1 MSKVAPKLIVFA
13 GSIGTGKSLLAIFF
27 NSYINVMSVMNS
39 ILYKEPIPKR
49 LLSLFLRK
57 LTISETSL
65 VSYSVQHTYN
75 ASRFRDLT
83 LGLFAG
89 RDVVIQD
96 QGLWFD
102 LAFLE
107 VLKDSLT
114 RKQYD
119 LYKAIINQR
128 IELLY
133 TMYLDITV
141 IFLDQ
146 TVKVQRKNIATR
158 NRDNEKDVYTVEY
171 LTNLTREMK
180 KIFTGL
186 IKSNKVRT
194 LTYTF
199 GPPSTDKNLNLKLLQ
214 QTSKSILSSL
224 ITTDQT

>member
-1 MSKVAPKLIVFA
+1 MSKLAPKLVVFA

-27 NSYINVMSVMNS
+27 NSFVTVISVLSS
-39 ILYKEPIPKR
+39 ILYKEPIPKS
-49 LLSLFLRK
+49 LLSLFLNK
-57 LTISETSL
+57 LTTSEASI

-83 LGLFAG
+83 LGLFSG
-89 RDVVIQD
+89 KDVVIQD

-114 RKQYD
+114 KKQYD

-141 IFLDQ
+141 VFLDQ
-146 TVKVQRKNIATR
+146 TVEVQKQNITTR

-171 LTNLTREMK
+171 LSNLTREMK
-180 KIFTGL
+180 KIYTKL
-186 IKSNKVRT
+186 TKSNKVKT
-194 LTYTF
+194 LAYTF
-199 GPPSTDKNLNLKLLQ
+199 GSPSEDKNKNLELLQ

-224 ITTDQT
+224 TNTD